1 MRSGLALFAL
11 VLALPGVSEACA
23 VCFSGR
29 EETRL
34 AFIGTTVL
42 LTLMPMLLVGG
53 AVYFLRR
60 RYRELEAALPPEVTS
75 SG

>member
-1 MRSGLALFAL
+1 MSPSLAAFAL
-11 VLALPGVSEACA
+11 LLLLPGVSEACA

-29 EETRL
+29 DETPL

-42 LTLMPMLLVGG
+42 LSFMPILLVGG

-60 RYRELEAALPPEVTS
+60 RYRELEAALPPEVSS